1 MAVAEKEST
10 TTPAVSHYSPP
21 PAQQQQAEDTKLA
34 HQDQQV
40 VVPKSVD
47 AEDVDEEEDVYA
59 AALLSSSADPA
70 AYQDKY
76 ITTRTELWAYY
87 VYYIGNQGLGPFN
100 FGPSQLQNL
109 LTLAAEAAGNGT
121 CGGSD
126 QVPCRLP
133 WAGSDRTVES
143 LVLLANGIGFAIQVV
158 LFLFIGS
165 LADYGSYRP
174 WILVFFTVCGAA
186 SCMAWF
192 GVTDPSQ
199 WQAAMGIY
207 IINNITYQGALSFYS
222 AAFPGLVRG
231 LPEVRESA
239 EKLSAKPPQTTAED
253 HAKLESLQR
262 NRVVNISFGVQA
274 AGEIV
279 ILAFIQAML
288 AGIHA
293 DRDVSH
299 NTRALSACAGF
310 GGATWLLFALPWF
323 FLEKHRPGQKLPKG
337 YNYLTVAYLQLRLAC
352 KHIWRL
358 KQTLLYLIFYFLLS
372 DTLNTAITVIST
384 LQNDAAAF
392 SASVLNELLI
402 VGIVSETIG
411 IFGLWYI
418 QKRFGV
424 STLNAFRWVI
434 FCIVVLMVWGFIGI
448 FTQKFGYHNQWEFW
462 VYQFWYGGLACPWYA
477 VSFTMI
483 GEVTPAGYEFL
494 IFSLFGLIGKSSSF
508 VGPFVSSAISNRT
521 GNPSSPFYFLL
532 FCTLASCLLLIP
544 LDLKKS
550 QLEQARFLEWA
561 EREKEKA
568 SSGAAGFGLEGSS
581 LGEKKSGEK
590 KKKDAEGGNSDNVR
604 VRVNPVEADALKGE
618 DGGTAGAT

>member
-1 MAVAEKEST
+1 N
-10 TTPAVSHYSPP
+10 
-21 PAQQQQAEDTKLA
+21 A
-34 HQDQQV
+34 HQQLLPAMSVAAKDSGTAV
-40 VVPKSVD
+40 TDEGATSDVKMTPK
-47 AEDVDEEEDVYA
+47 DEELLAQEEKKASSSDDVETEENVYA

-70 AYQDKY
+70 AYQEKY
-76 ITTRTELWAYY
+76 ITSRVELWSYY

-100 FGPSQLQNL
+100 YGPSQLQNL

-121 CGGSD
+121 CGGTG
-126 QVPCRLP
+126 QAECRLR
-133 WAGSDRTVES
+133 WAGSARTVES
-143 LVLLANGIGFAIQVV
+143 LVLLANGIGFAIQVA

-165 LADYGSYRP
+165 LADFGSYRP
-174 WILVFFTVCGAA
+174 WILVLFTVVGAA
-186 SCMAWF
+186 TCMAWF
-192 GVTDPSQ
+192 GVTDPAQ
-199 WQAAMGIY
+199 WQVAMGLY
-207 IINNITYQGALSFYS
+207 IMNNITYQGALSFYS

-231 LPEVRESA
+231 LPEVRDSA
-239 EKLSAKPPQTTAED
+239 EKLSAKPAQTTAEE
-253 HAKLESLQR
+253 HARIESLQR
-262 NRVVNISFGVQA
+262 NRVVNISFGIQA

-279 ILAFIQAML
+279 ILAVIQGVL
-288 AGIHA
+288 SGIHA
-293 DRDVSH
+293 DQDAAH
-299 NTRALSACAGF
+299 NTRALSVCAGI

-337 YNYLTVAYLQLRLAC
+337 YNYLTVAWLQLRLAC
-352 KHIWRL
+352 KHIWKL

-392 SASVLNELLI
+392 SATVLNELLI

-418 QKRFGV
+418 QKWFGV

-462 VYQFWYGGLACPWYA
+462 VYQFWYGGLVCPWYA
-477 VSFTMI
+477 ISFTMI

-521 GNPSSPFYFLL
+521 GNPSAPFYFLL

-544 LDLKKS
+544 LDLQKS
-550 QLEQARFLEWA
+550 RIEQARFLDRAKE
-561 EREKEKA
+561 EKERA
-568 SSGAAGFGLEGSS
+568 AAGGAGFGLEGS
-581 LGEKKSGEK
+581 LGEKD
-590 KKKDAEGGNSDNVR
+590 DAVVR
-604 VRVNPVEADALKGE
+604 VRSVGTDAAKTEPRTIPGSE
-618 DGGTAGAT
+618 GDSNSTPHRTKE